1 MCASGMMIV
10 CYLVPCT
17 SERMNVGSWRARGG
31 ARGLLWTSL
40 SYRGMCPRLR
50 GRLPLRPVPVTPPVH
65 ALAGANEAESGA
77 LVSARLPHSMQ
88 HVESGENLVKILI
101 AREVAGRRRSAS
113 RLYAL
118 HPDRRRRRGSRADG
132 LASRGTGMRRC
143 VTKTINDAT
152 TAVSCLTVL
161 QAKPDVIMCEP
172 RCASSG
178 IGVV

>member
-1 MCASGMMIV
+1 MIV

-118 HPDRRRRRGSRADG
+118 HPDRRRRRGWRVSGPDG
-132 LASRGTGMRRC
+132 LASRGTMRRC
-143 VTKTINDAT
+143 VTKTIT
-152 TAVSCLTVL
+152 RTRRPLFRV
-161 QAKPDVIMCEP
+161 
-172 RCASSG
+172 
-178 IGVV
+178 

>member
-1 MCASGMMIV
+1 MCASGMMLV

-40 SYRGMCPRLR
+40 SYRGMCPGLR
-50 GRLPLRPVPVTPPVH
+50 GRLPLRPVPVTPPGPRTRRCERGGVWCSGVCPTAPQH
-65 ALAGANEAESGA
+65 AACG
-77 LVSARLPHSMQ
+77 VWR
-88 HVESGENLVKILI
+88 ESGEDSDRARGRRPEAERI
-101 AREVAGRRRSAS
+101 AVIRRCIPIAGAGRGRGR
-113 RLYAL
+113 
-118 HPDRRRRRGSRADG
+118 HDDR
-132 LASRGTGMRRC
+132 
-143 VTKTINDAT
+143 VTENDAT

>member
-1 MCASGMMIV
+1 MIV

-118 HPDRRRRRGSRADG
+118 HPDRRRQRGSRADG
-132 LASRGTGMRRC
+132 LASRRFSRGTMRRC

>member
-1 MCASGMMIV
+1 M
-10 CYLVPCT
+10 LT
-17 SERMNVGSWRARGG
+17 S
-31 ARGLLWTSL
+31 
-40 SYRGMCPRLR
+40 
-50 GRLPLRPVPVTPPVH
+50 
-65 ALAGANEAESGA
+65 A

-118 HPDRRRRRGSRADG
+118 HPDRRRRRGSRAW
-132 LASRGTGMRRC
+132 SRGTMRDE
-143 VTKTINDAT
+143 NDAT

>member
-1 MCASGMMIV
+1 MCASGMMLV

-77 LVSARLPHSMQ
+77 LVSARLPHSME
-88 HVESGENLVKILI
+88 HAACGVWRESGEDSDR
-101 AREVAGRRRSAS
+101 ARGRRPEAERIAVIRAAS
-113 RLYAL
+113 RSPAPARVSGRWSRVSG
-118 HPDRRRRRGSRADG
+118 HDASMRDENDKRRDDRCFVFDG
-132 LASRGTGMRRC
+132 
-143 VTKTINDAT
+143 
-152 TAVSCLTVL
+152 VL
-161 QAKPDVIMCEP
+161 QAYYV
-172 RCASSG
+172 
-178 IGVV
+178 

>member
-1 MCASGMMIV
+1 MCASGMMSV

-77 LVSARLPHSMQ
+77 LVSARLPHQ
-88 HVESGENLVKILI
+88 HAACGVWRESGEDSDR
-101 AREVAGRRRSAS
+101 ARGRRPEAERIAVIRAAS
-113 RLYAL
+113 RSPAPARVSGRWSRVSAFLSGHDASMRDENDKRRD
-118 HPDRRRRRGSRADG
+118 DRCFVFDRVTSQARRYY
-132 LASRGTGMRRC
+132 
-143 VTKTINDAT
+143 V
-152 TAVSCLTVL
+152 
-161 QAKPDVIMCEP
+161 
-172 RCASSG
+172 
-178 IGVV
+178 

>member
-132 LASRGTGMRRC
+132 LASRGTMRRC

-161 QAKPDVIMCEP
+161 QAKPDVILCEP

>member
-1 MCASGMMIV
+1 MCASGMMSV

-118 HPDRRRRRGSRADG
+118 HPDRRRQRGSRADG
-132 LASRGTGMRRC
+132 LASRRFSRGG
-143 VTKTINDAT
+143 T
-152 TAVSCLTVL
+152 TASMRDENDKRRDDRCFVFDRRVTS
-161 QAKPDVIMCEP
+161 QARARRYYV
-172 RCASSG
+172 
-178 IGVV
+178 

>member
-132 LASRGTGMRRC
+132 LASRASGHDASMRDENDKRRDDRC
-143 VTKTINDAT
+143 FVFDRVT
-152 TAVSCLTVL
+152 S
-161 QAKPDVIMCEP
+161 QARRYFV
-172 RCASSG
+172 
-178 IGVV
+178 

>member
-1 MCASGMMIV
+1 MCASGMMLV

-17 SERMNVGSWRARGG
+17 SERMNVGSWRARCG

-132 LASRGTGMRRC
+132 LASRRFSRGTMRRC

-161 QAKPDVIMCEP
+161 QAKPDVSP
-172 RCASSG
+172 T
-178 IGVV
+178 

>member
-1 MCASGMMIV
+1 MIV

-132 LASRGTGMRRC
+132 LASRRFSRGTMRRC